1 MNIPLLSILIASIT
15 TFVAI
20 SLLRPF
26 AISNNLVD
34 QPNSR
39 KLHDGSVPL
48 IGGIAMFLGVI
59 VSVLTSTIDLNQF
72 NYFLISSLIIVI
84 VGVMDD
90 HRDISVSIRIF
101 FQVLVSIIII
111 SLGEVLI
118 ESFGNL
124 FGGGNIILNEWAYFI
139 TIIAIITG
147 MNAVNMTDGVHGLA
161 GGSSLITFL
170 AITFLA
176 KDSVSQISVLISFL
190 FCAVLPV
197 FLIHNLCLGISSSK
211 RIFMG
216 DAGSLFIGLA
226 IVWSLI
232 DLSQGEDRAFAP
244 VIVLWLFAIPLIEM
258 VLAILRR
265 LVSGKSPFKPDLGHT
280 HHILALLGIR
290 KIYIL
295 LLVLL
300 ASLVMAVVG
309 VLGELYGV
317 ADRVMFFGFLL
328 VFGIYIFLYRMSLRY
343 ILSNVK

>member
-1 MNIPLLSILIASIT
+1 MNIPLLPILVASIA
-15 TFVAI
+15 TFLSI

-26 AISNNLVD
+26 AISINLVD
-34 QPNSR
+34 QPNNR

-48 IGGIAMFLGVI
+48 IGGIAMFLGI
-59 VSVLTSTIDLNQF
+59 VASVLTSAIDLNQF
-72 NYFLISSLIIVI
+72 NYFLLTSLIIVI

-90 HRDISVSIRIF
+90 HRDISVSLRILL
-101 FQVLVSIIII
+101 QVLVSIIII
-111 SLGEVLI
+111 SLGGVLI

-124 FGGGNIILNEWAYFI
+124 LGNGDIILNEWAYFI

-147 MNAVNMTDGVHGLA
+147 MNAVNMTDGIHGLA